1 MGQERIER
9 AGKFG
14 SDNESLEGFVSSVDA
29 FQETIGRLTERYR
42 HLEERYLEI
51 NRQLELTNRRLQT
64 AADENRRFGEY
75 LDCILQGIDIGVA
88 AVDENGIICFF
99 NPAAEKLLGQP
110 ARQVIGLTFTDSFPD
125 IGRELSAVESDRVSC
140 EIQRAGEQAGKTLEL
155 SISVFPIP
163 GDRRVLGAVYVVRDM
178 TAVRELDRERSRL
191 KTMAALGEM
200 SATLAHEIRNPL
212 TGIAGHSGLL
222 IRELPAGS
230 PKKWAEKIEEGVH
243 RLERLIM
250 NMLEFARSPRLDRRS
265 ICWQTLSQEIANAFE
280 SRISEKKISLIRK
293 FPRQWPQSIG
303 DASLLR
309 QAMVNLLHNAEQAV
323 GDGGEVELRIS
334 ATDDDFIAVEV
345 SDDGPGMDEQTLAE
359 AFRPFF
365 TTREQGTG
373 LGLAIARKIVEA
385 HGGTIAAESLP
396 ERGSRFRILLPSYR

>member
-1 MGQERIER
+1 MGQERTER
-9 AGKFG
+9 AGELG
-14 SDNESLEGFVSSVDA
+14 SDRESLEGFVSSVDA
-29 FQETIGRLTERYR
+29 FQETIGRLNERYR
-42 HLEERYLEI
+42 DLEKRYLEI

-75 LDCILQGIDIGVA
+75 LDCILQGIDIGIT
-88 AVDENGIICFF
+88 AVDEHGIIRFF
-99 NPAAEKLLGQP
+99 NPAAEKLLDRS
-110 ARQVIGLTFTDSFPD
+110 ARQVIGLTFADSFPD
-125 IGRELSAVESDRVSC
+125 IDRELSAVESGCASC
-140 EIQRAGEQAGKTLEL
+140 EIRRACEHAGKMLEL
-155 SISVFPIP
+155 SISVLPIP
-163 GDRRVLGAVYVVRDM
+163 GDRGVLGGIYVVRDL

-222 IRELPAGS
+222 IRELPPGL

-250 NMLEFARSPRLDRRS
+250 NMLEFARSPRLDRRP
-265 ICWQTLSQEIANAFE
+265 ICWRTFGREIANAFE
-280 SRISEKKISLIRK
+280 SGIIKKKISLVRK

-309 QAMVNLLHNAEQAV
+309 QAVVNLLHNAEQAV
-323 GDGGEVELRIS
+323 DEEGEIELLIA
-334 ATDDDFIAVEV
+334 ATDDDSITIEV
-345 SDDGPGMDEQTLAE
+345 SDNGPGMDDRTLAE
-359 AFRPFF
+359 LFRPFF

-385 HGGTIAAESLP
+385 HGGTIAAESLLGQ
-396 ERGSRFRILLPSYR
+396 GSRFKIILPSYR